1 MILRDTDLKI
11 CLPFACKQRDVRFK
25 VFPLLAV
32 GYKEG
37 GKHNVSDN
45 IHGGSH
51 SVVNNGLKPIQ
62 LSQGLDSSETKLQT
76 DLPTTSYYPI
86 LAALE
91 ILFLLL
97 GIQQPTEKAP

>member
-1 MILRDTDLKI
+1 MLVTT
-11 CLPFACKQRDVRFK
+11 
-25 VFPLLAV
+25 
-32 GYKEG
+32 
-37 GKHNVSDN
+37 
-45 IHGGSH
+45 GGSH

-76 DLPTTSYYPI
+76 DLPKTSYYPI